1 LNGKS
6 VFFFERFDDVQVKD
20 LPYETIANGHGPMLK
35 FNMAE
40 LVEDYR
46 SWSAKIGKSPACI
59 SVLYSDNYGYCD
71 RLSQTLAHGI
81 TKADVATEMV
91 DMVRAALR
99 AQTLLL
105 LSVLSFACCRTSAG
119 CPLRRALKRSPVQH
133 GVCAVATGFPCP
145 VASHAAHPG
154 LTA

>member
-1 LNGKS
+1 MGRA
-6 VFFFERFDDVQVKD
+6 FFLFKGFGDIQVKD

-59 SVLYSDNYGYCD
+59 SVLYSDNYGFCD

-91 DMVRAALR
+91 DMVRAAPR
-99 AQTLLL
+99 AQMLFFLL
-105 LSVLSFACCRTSAG
+105 
-119 CPLRRALKRSPVQH
+119 AL
-133 GVCAVATGFPCP
+133 
-145 VASHAAHPG
+145 
-154 LTA
+154 